1 MYFPL
6 FFSMEDKKVVVVG
19 AGSIAQRRIQSLL
32 PFGAKILVVA
42 PETSMECRH
51 LFATAGVTFLEKEYQ
66 KEVLEGAF
74 FVLACTS
81 DATVNEK
88 VVQDA
93 RKLGILAN
101 RCDKK
106 EDCDFY
112 FPGIARRGELVAG
125 ITAGGRN
132 HRLAKEATKQVQE
145 LWEQAVDV
153 CVDGNETEKK
163 EI

>member
-6 FFSMEDKKVVVVG
+6 FFSMEEKKIVVVG
-19 AGSIAQRRIQSLL
+19 AGTIAGRRIQSLL
-32 PFGAKILVVA
+32 PFGARLLVIA
-42 PETSMECRH
+42 PDSSVECRS
-51 LFATAGVTFLEKEYQ
+51 LLAEAGVTFLEERYR

-74 FVLACTS
+74 FVLACTN
-81 DATVNEK
+81 DAAVNAS
-88 VVQDA
+88 VVRDA

-112 FPGIARRGELVAG
+112 FPGIARRGEVVAG
-125 ITAGGRN
+125 ITAGGKE
-132 HRLAKEATKQVQE
+132 HRLAKKVTKQVQE
-145 LWEQAVDV
+145 LFEQEANF
-153 CVDGNETEKK
+153 GREETEKK